1 MTQTPSDVR
10 HAYADADRSLRKVF
24 AGVTAPGWERVSP
37 CAGWSAADVVG
48 HLVDAQRNFLGPLG
62 VDLGAR
68 PDVAADPAGAWGD
81 HADRVATAL
90 SDEELPA
97 QTYDGFFRPTTVGE
111 TLDRF
116 YVWDMVVH
124 RWDVAQAVG
133 ADPAVTEA
141 ELDRIERGAE
151 GFGEALHMDGICG
164 PALEVPADAT
174 RETRVLAV
182 LGRRA

>member
-10 HAYADADRSLRKVF
+10 HAYADADRSLRNVL
-24 AGVTAPGWERVSP
+24 AGVTAPGWERSSP
-37 CAGWSAADVVG
+37 CAGWSAADVVS

-68 PDVAADPAGAWGD
+68 PDVVADPAGAWGD
-81 HADRVATAL
+81 HADLVATAL

-97 QTYDGFFRPTTVGE
+97 QTYDGFFGPTTVGE

-124 RWDVAQAVG
+124 RWDVARALG
-133 ADPAVTEA
+133 ADSSLTDA
-141 ELDRIERGAE
+141 ELDRIEDGAA
-151 GFGEALHMDGICG
+151 GFGDALHMEGICG
-164 PALEVPADAT
+164 PAVDVPSDAS
-174 RETRVLAV
+174 RETRVLAL
-182 LGRRA
+182 LGRQA